1 MFKIKL
7 PEKII
12 ELYTKTG
19 VISLGERHGIKE
31 NYDIYKSIINE
42 LPKKPNL
49 AVEFG
54 YFDKIEF
61 EKFLKG
67 EKLNSTDIGGDGRLN
82 MEYFIFLKEYI
93 TDNPSKKIIYFA
105 EAATGDSPKPVDE
118 QDAEYFL
125 KVFEKPTV
133 IICGETHAR
142 KEIINWSDGYVQK
155 PMCAFIKEKIGDFPN
170 IKIMPASGECY
181 YMNKITKIPDNER
194 ICGEIIDRGN
204 NNYEYNFEKAT
215 PTTPIV

>member
-1 MFKIKL
+1 MN
-7 PEKII
+7 KII
-12 ELYTKTG
+12 LPTKLIELFKQTG
-19 VISLGERHGIKE
+19 VMSLGERHGIKE
-31 NYDIYKSIINE
+31 NYEIYKSIINE
-42 LPKKPNL
+42 LPEKPNL
-49 AVEFG
+49 AIEFG

-61 EKFLKG
+61 EKFIKG
-67 EKLNSTDIGGDGRLN
+67 EKLNGNEIGVEGRVN
-82 MEYFIFLKEYI
+82 MEYFNFLKEYI

-105 EAATGDSPKPVDE
+105 EDLTGNSSKSVDE
-118 QDAEYFL
+118 QYAEYFL

-194 ICGEIIDRGN
+194 ICEEIIDIGN

-215 PTTPIV
+215 PTTPF